1 MDTLALLF
9 SWSGRLAPRP
19 FAIAIIGVYLTSF
32 FSQVLLG
39 APVTGR
45 VGLWPFTLLQA
56 ALVWTWLL
64 LHVKRLR
71 DAGRSPGVAFG
82 IAGLYILALA
92 LLLLVVV
99 MITATEASG
108 EVARTGQG
116 LIRFFLV
123 IYLFAALF
131 GSSEFGVLLYWLMGL
146 VALLLLPVVIALG
159 FSIWTATRP
168 SAPPSP

>member
-1 MDTLALLF
+1 
-9 SWSGRLAPRP
+9 
-19 FAIAIIGVYLTSF
+19 
-32 FSQVLLG
+32 
-39 APVTGR
+39 
-45 VGLWPFTLLQA
+45 
-56 ALVWTWLL
+56 
-64 LHVKRLR
+64 
-71 DAGRSPGVAFG
+71 
-82 IAGLYILALA
+82 LA
-92 LLLLVVV
+92 LLLLVMV

-168 SAPPSP
+168 SPPPSP